1 MTVRHMPI
9 KEQATKVQRSGF
21 ALAKRNTDN
30 KNTDEL
36 VGRVDGVRIRNKTTG
51 VSCPSPVLSQPFGSV
66 WLVLRF
72 LTLMMSGSMK
82 SQDPRSGNRLPS
94 VDSGTSILSF
104 PYGSVFLFKE
114 GLKEGPTKEGHCP
127 A

>member
-36 VGRVDGVRIRNKTTG
+36 AGRVDGVRIRNKTTG

-104 PYGSVFLFKE
+104 PYGSVFFV
-114 GLKEGPTKEGHCP
+114 
-127 A
+127 